1 MLDPWLLMQTQKTT
15 ELPDIQ
21 SAKPQ
26 SLLGR
31 ELDWVGMSQ
40 IEVPVCFVQENG
52 KSLIL
57 AARAEAGVNLVN
69 SEARGIH
76 MSRIYRTLMQ
86 RLPQENL
93 SFALLNELA
102 FDFLGKQEGLSNSAE
117 IKISFE
123 LPLLRS
129 SLKSDL
135 QGYRSYPVTMKV
147 LISPQ
152 SEVRFELQVRVTYSS
167 TCPQSAAL
175 ARQIVAEDF
184 AQNFASD
191 SVKFDEVRQWL
202 ISPAGMQA
210 TPHAQRS
217 EADVVIQLKE
227 NALNLAPS
235 SLIDLIEEALQ
246 TSVQTVVKRED
257 EQEFARRNGTN
268 LMFCEDAARRI
279 LLKLKQEPGIASFSG
294 QVRHLESLHPHD
306 AVAKFSAI
314 C

>member
-1 MLDPWLLMQTQKTT
+1 MQTQKTT

-40 IEVPVCFVQENG
+40 IEVPVYFLQEG
-52 KSLIL
+52 GQPMIL

-86 RLPQENL
+86 RLPKENL
-93 SFALLNELA
+93 SFGLLKELA
-102 FDFLGKQEGLSNSAE
+102 FDFLGKQEGLSTSAE
-117 IKISFE
+117 IKITFE

-135 QGYRSYPVTMKV
+135 QGFRTYPVSLRV
-147 LISPQ
+147 LIAPNSAV
-152 SEVRFELQVRVTYSS
+152 SCELQVRVTYSS

-184 AQNFASD
+184 AQNFSTQ
-191 SVKFDEVRQWL
+191 SVNSDEVRQWL

-217 EADVVIQLKE
+217 VAEVTVQLKQE
-227 NALNLAPS
+227 ALNFEPS

-246 TSVQTVVKRED
+246 TPVQTVVKRED

-294 QVRHLESLHPHD
+294 QVQHLESLHPHD